1 MPSRLSETLFAA
13 VISSII
19 SSFHDRLF
27 FLALHSSSA
36 RNSYRFVH
44 SFFSVLKYLSRA
56 KKFLKKPVK
65 VFGILCPKKVILQL
79 VNMAKKIHQFMDNAR
94 AEWEMEGDT
103 IYLNDLSFEKNEI
116 TDKVLVQKQ
125 ISWGR

>member
-1 MPSRLSETLFAA
+1 
-13 VISSII
+13 
-19 SSFHDRLF
+19 
-27 FLALHSSSA
+27 
-36 RNSYRFVH
+36 
-44 SFFSVLKYLSRA
+44 
-56 KKFLKKPVK
+56 
-65 VFGILCPKKVILQL
+65 
-79 VNMAKKIHQFMDNAR
+79 MDNAR

>member
-1 MPSRLSETLFAA
+1 MPSRLSETLSAA
-13 VISSII
+13 VISSIS

-56 KKFLKKPVK
+56 KKFLKKPLK

>member
-1 MPSRLSETLFAA
+1 
-13 VISSII
+13 
-19 SSFHDRLF
+19 
-27 FLALHSSSA
+27 
-36 RNSYRFVH
+36 
-44 SFFSVLKYLSRA
+44 VLKYLSRA

-116 TDKVLVQKQ
+116 TDKFLVQKQ
-125 ISWGR
+125 ISLGEVKGEIRLIQDLEELRNILRGRSIVPEKEYYEAARSSQLQQY